1 MAARKTGARTRPFQR
16 LEQELPR
23 NLREFRNLVR
33 KQLNQLEREV
43 EKAERQ
49 TRRRAARLLREASH
63 QLGRLEARGESGW
76 RQLAAPYR
84 RELIRLLGRCERAVA
99 PAPRRKKASRKK
111 VTARK
116 TGPGAGKKVTRKK
129 AAGKKTPARKKVTS

>member
-1 MAARKTGARTRPFQR
+1 LQR

-23 NLREFRNLVR
+23 NLSEFRNLIR
-33 KQLNQLEREV
+33 KRLNQLEREV

-76 RQLAAPYR
+76 RQLTAPYR
-84 RELIRLLGRCERAVA
+84 KELIRLLKRIERAVA
-99 PAPRRKKASRKK
+99 PAPVRKKAAAKK
-111 VTARK
+111 T
-116 TGPGAGKKVTRKK
+116 GAGKKV
-129 AAGKKTPARKKVTS
+129 ARKKTAARKKTTRSKATR